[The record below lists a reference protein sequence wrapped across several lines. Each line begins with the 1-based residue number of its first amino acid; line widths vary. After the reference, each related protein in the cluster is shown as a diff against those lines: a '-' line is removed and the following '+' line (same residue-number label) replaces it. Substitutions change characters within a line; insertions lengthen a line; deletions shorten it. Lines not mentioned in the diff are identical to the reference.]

1 MQEVVH
7 RVNLA
12 SQWSPPE
19 SYGHTM
25 LCHPVTL
32 PYTKKPQIDAN
43 PVWPVIGNPSIWQW
57 IFEGDELLLG
67 QSTSA
72 DPALS
77 QTRGF
82 HDSATGEFLSF
93 HDLKSIATI
102 VSTILHREY
111 DVRPGQKIAI
121 IGQNSIWYP
130 VAMLAA
136 SRLGAVVTL
145 LPPGSMR
152 DDLMYF
158 LGTSKTA
165 LVFTDEGAVD
175 EVTAACKAIGLSAK
189 NILRFDGAKDET
201 NSLQN
206 LRQRG
211 ESFYPS
217 SYTKSWEPKYNEA
230 SPCAFLSWSSGTTGK
245 PKAVQISHTNVISQ
259 LRQISAFTPPNR
271 RRTVLG
277 VLPFYHIT
285 GLVHL
290 LHLPIVL
297 EQQMVIM
304 AKFDMKQM
312 METVVRFKC
321 DELWLVPPLLIRLL
335 NDKSAQG
342 YDLSFVKQFNT
353 GAAPLADQVIAQL
366 ARKFPTV
373 AVRQAWGMTETTS
386 CLTVTP
392 PNLSTWSN
400 ASKVG
405 KLVPGTEIRV
415 VDPDTGEDV
424 AAGNVGEIWA
434 KGPQVTM
441 GYLDRPEETA
451 ASYLEGGFFKT
462 GDLGSID
469 NEGFITIHDRIKEMI
484 KVRGHAVAPAELED
498 LLHGHPK
505 VKDAA
510 IIGIPDDYSGET
522 PRAFVVLAGGV
533 HGGPEVV
540 KELQEFVA
548 ARKAKHKRLS
558 GGVEF
563 MDQIPKS
570 PSGKILRRVLKASWK
585 EKMESQRA
593 KL

>member
-1 MQEVVH
+1 M
-7 RVNLA
+7 
-12 SQWSPPE
+12 SFP
-19 SYGHTM
+19 G
-25 LCHPVTL
+25 
-32 PYTKKPQIDAN
+32 PQLE
-43 PVWPVIGNPSIWQW
+43 PLIGNPSIWQW

-189 NILRFDGAKDET
+189 NILRFDGSKDET

-211 ESFYPS
+211 ESLYPS

-245 PKAVQISHTNVISQ
+245 PKAVQISHTNVINQ
-259 LRQISAFTPPNR
+259 LRQISALTPPNR

-366 ARKFPTV
+366 ARKFPSV

-392 PNLSTWSN
+392 PNFSTWSN

-424 AAGNVGEIWA
+424 SAGNVGEIWA

-451 ASYLEGGFFKT
+451 ASYLEDGFFKT

>member
-1 MQEVVH
+1 
-7 RVNLA
+7 
-12 SQWSPPE
+12 
-19 SYGHTM
+19 
-25 LCHPVTL
+25 
-32 PYTKKPQIDAN
+32 
-43 PVWPVIGNPSIWQW
+43 
-57 IFEGDELLLG
+57 
-67 QSTSA
+67 
-72 DPALS
+72 
-77 QTRGF
+77 
-82 HDSATGEFLSF
+82 
-93 HDLKSIATI
+93 
-102 VSTILHREY
+102 
-111 DVRPGQKIAI
+111 
-121 IGQNSIWYP
+121 
-130 VAMLAA
+130 MLAA

-165 LVFTDEGAVD
+165 LVFTDEGTVD

-189 NILRFDGAKDET
+189 NILRFDGSRDET

-211 ESFYPS
+211 ESLYPS
-217 SYTKSWEPKYNEA
+217 SYTKSWEPKYYEA

-245 PKAVQISHTNVISQ
+245 PKAVQISHANVISQ
-259 LRQISAFTPPNR
+259 LRQISALTPPNR

-441 GYLDRPEETA
+441 GYLDRPKETA
-451 ASYLEGGFFKT
+451 ASYLEDGFFKT

-533 HGGPEVV
+533 HGRPEVV

>member
-1 MQEVVH
+1 M
-7 RVNLA
+7 
-12 SQWSPPE
+12 SFS
-19 SYGHTM
+19 G
-25 LCHPVTL
+25 
-32 PYTKKPQIDAN
+32 PQLE
-43 PVWPVIGNPSIWQW
+43 PLIGNPSIWQW

-72 DPALS
+72 DPTLS
-77 QTRGF
+77 HTRGF
-82 HDSATGEFLSF
+82 HDSATGEFVSF
-93 HDLKSIATI
+93 HDLKFIATT
-102 VSTILHREY
+102 VSTILHQEY
-111 DVRPGQKIAI
+111 DVRPEQTIAI

-145 LPPGSMR
+145 LPPGSIK
-152 DDLMYF
+152 DDLIYL

-175 EVTAACKAIGLSAK
+175 EVTDASKAIGIPAK
-189 NILRFDGAKDET
+189 NVLRLDGPNGQL
-201 NSLQN
+201 NSLQS
-206 LRQRG
+206 LQQRG
-211 ESFYPS
+211 ESLYPS
-217 SYTKSWEPKYNEA
+217 SYAKSWGPKYSEL

-245 PKAVQISHTNVISQ
+245 PKAVRISHANVINQ
-259 LRQISAFTPPNR
+259 LRQISALTPPNR

-277 VLPFYHIT
+277 VLPFYHVT

-312 METVVRFKC
+312 METIVRFKC

-392 PNLSTWSN
+392 PDLSTWSN

-424 AAGNVGEIWA
+424 PAGNVGEIWA

-451 ASYLEGGFFKT
+451 ASYLEDGFFKT

-469 NEGFITIHDRIKEMI
+469 SEGFITIHDRIKEMI

-522 PRAFVVLAGGV
+522 PRAFVVLASGV
-533 HGGPEVV
+533 QSGPEVV
-540 KELQEFVA
+540 RELQEFVA
-548 ARKAKHKRLS
+548 VGKAKHKRLS

-563 MDQIPKS
+563 VDQIPKS

>member
-1 MQEVVH
+1 M
-7 RVNLA
+7 
-12 SQWSPPE
+12 SFS
-19 SYGHTM
+19 G
-25 LCHPVTL
+25 
-32 PYTKKPQIDAN
+32 PQLE
-43 PVWPVIGNPSIWQW
+43 PLIGNPSIWQW

-165 LVFTDEGAVD
+165 LAFTDEGAVD

-189 NILRFDGAKDET
+189 NILRFDGSKDET

-211 ESFYPS
+211 ESLYPS

-245 PKAVQISHTNVISQ
+245 PKAVQISHANVISQ
-259 LRQISAFTPPNR
+259 LRQISALTPPNR

-335 NDKSAQG
+335 NDISAQG

-424 AAGNVGEIWA
+424 AAGIVGEIWA

-451 ASYLEGGFFKT
+451 ASYLEDGFFKT

-533 HGGPEVV
+533 HGGPAVV

>member
-1 MQEVVH
+1 M
-7 RVNLA
+7 
-12 SQWSPPE
+12 SFSSPQLEP
-19 SYGHTM
+19 
-25 LCHPVTL
+25 L
-32 PYTKKPQIDAN
+32 
-43 PVWPVIGNPSIWQW
+43 IGNPSIWQW

-77 QTRGF
+77 PTRGF

-93 HDLKSIATI
+93 YDLKSIAII
-102 VSTILHREY
+102 VSTILYQEY

-145 LPPGSMR
+145 LPPGSSK
-152 DDLMYF
+152 DDLMYL
-158 LGTSKTA
+158 LGTSKTV
-165 LVFTDEGAVD
+165 LVFTDEAAVG

-189 NILRFDGAKDET
+189 NILRLDGSKDDT
-201 NSLQN
+201 NSLQS

-211 ESFYPS
+211 DFLYPS
-217 SYTKSWEPKYNEA
+217 SYAKSWEPKYNEK

-245 PKAVQISHTNVISQ
+245 PKAVQISHANVISQ
-259 LRQISAFTPPNR
+259 LRQISALTPPNR

-304 AKFDMKQM
+304 AKFDIKQM
-312 METVVRFKC
+312 METILRFKC

-366 ARKFPTV
+366 ARKFPTI
-373 AVRQAWGMTETTS
+373 AIRQAWGMTETTS

-392 PNLSTWSN
+392 PDLSTWGN

-405 KLVPGTEIRV
+405 KLVPGTEIRI

-424 AAGNVGEIWA
+424 PAGSVGEIWA

-441 GYLDRPEETA
+441 GYLGRPEETA
-451 ASYLEGGFFKT
+451 ESYLEDGFFKT

-484 KVRGHAVAPAELED
+484 KVRGHAIAPAELED

-522 PRAFVVLAGGV
+522 PRAFVVLGSGV
-533 HGGPEVV
+533 KGGPEIVR
-540 KELQEFVA
+540 ELQDFVA

-585 EKMESQRA
+585 EKTESQRA

>member
-1 MQEVVH
+1 M
-7 RVNLA
+7 
-12 SQWSPPE
+12 SFS
-19 SYGHTM
+19 G
-25 LCHPVTL
+25 
-32 PYTKKPQIDAN
+32 PQLE
-43 PVWPVIGNPSIWQW
+43 PLIGNPSIWQW

-67 QSTSA
+67 QTTSA

-165 LVFTDEGAVD
+165 LVFTDEGTVD

-189 NILRFDGAKDET
+189 NILRFDGSKDET

-211 ESFYPS
+211 ESLYPS
-217 SYTKSWEPKYNEA
+217 SYTKSWEPKYYEA

-245 PKAVQISHTNVISQ
+245 PKAVQISHANVISQ
-259 LRQISAFTPPNR
+259 LRQISALTPPNR

-451 ASYLEGGFFKT
+451 ASYLEDGFFKT

-533 HGGPEVV
+533 HGRPEVV

>member
-1 MQEVVH
+1 MSFSGPQLE
-7 RVNLA
+7 
-12 SQWSPPE
+12 PP
-19 SYGHTM
+19 
-25 LCHPVTL
+25 
-32 PYTKKPQIDAN
+32 
-43 PVWPVIGNPSIWQW
+43 
-57 IFEGDELLLG
+57 
-67 QSTSA
+67 
-72 DPALS
+72 LS

-165 LVFTDEGAVD
+165 LVFTDEGTVD

-189 NILRFDGAKDET
+189 NILRFDGSKDET

-211 ESFYPS
+211 ESLYPS

-245 PKAVQISHTNVISQ
+245 PKAVQISHANVISQ
-259 LRQISAFTPPNR
+259 LRQISALTPPNR

-366 ARKFPTV
+366 ARKFPSV

-415 VDPDTGEDV
+415 VNPDTGEDV
-424 AAGNVGEIWA
+424 PAGNVGEIWA

-441 GYLDRPEETA
+441 GYLDRPEETT
-451 ASYLEGGFFKT
+451 ASYLEDGFFKT

-498 LLHGHPK
+498 LLHGHSK

>member
-1 MQEVVH
+1 M
-7 RVNLA
+7 
-12 SQWSPPE
+12 SFS
-19 SYGHTM
+19 G
-25 LCHPVTL
+25 
-32 PYTKKPQIDAN
+32 PQLE
-43 PVWPVIGNPSIWQW
+43 PLIGNPSIWQW

-189 NILRFDGAKDET
+189 NILRFDGSKDET

-548 ARKAKHKRLS
+548 ARKAKHKRLG

>member
-1 MQEVVH
+1 M
-7 RVNLA
+7 
-12 SQWSPPE
+12 SFS
-19 SYGHTM
+19 G
-25 LCHPVTL
+25 
-32 PYTKKPQIDAN
+32 PQLEPLN
-43 PVWPVIGNPSIWQW
+43 GNPSIWQW

-72 DPALS
+72 DQTLS

-82 HDSATGEFLSF
+82 HDSATGKFLSY
-93 HDLKSIATI
+93 HDWKHIATT
-102 VSTILHREY
+102 VSTILYQEY

-145 LPPGSMR
+145 LPPSSMK
-152 DDLMYF
+152 DDLIYF

-165 LVFTDEGAVD
+165 LVFTDTGAAD
-175 EVTAACKAIGLSAK
+175 EVKAACKSIGLSPR
-189 NILRFDGAKDET
+189 NILRLDGSKGEE

-206 LRQRG
+206 LCQRG
-211 ESFYPS
+211 ESLYPS
-217 SYTKSWEPKYNEA
+217 SYTTSWEPRYTEK

-245 PKAVQISHTNVISQ
+245 PKAVQISHANVISQ
-259 LRQISAFTPPNR
+259 LRQISALTPPKR

-312 METVVRFKC
+312 METIVRFKC

-392 PNLSTWSN
+392 PDLSTWSN

-424 AAGNVGEIWA
+424 PTRSVGEIWA

-451 ASYLEGGFFKT
+451 ASYLEDGFFKT

-540 KELQEFVA
+540 KELQDFVA
-548 ARKAKHKRLS
+548 ERKAKHKRLS
-558 GGVEF
+558 GGIEF

-570 PSGKILRRVLKASWK
+570 PSGKILRRVLKALWK

>member
-1 MQEVVH
+1 M
-7 RVNLA
+7 
-12 SQWSPPE
+12 SFS
-19 SYGHTM
+19 G
-25 LCHPVTL
+25 
-32 PYTKKPQIDAN
+32 PQLE
-43 PVWPVIGNPSIWQW
+43 PLIGNPSIWQW

-72 DPALS
+72 DKTLS
-77 QTRGF
+77 QTHGF
-82 HDSATGEFLSF
+82 HDSATGEFLSY
-93 HDLKSIATI
+93 HDLKHIATT
-102 VSTILHREY
+102 VSTILYQEY
-111 DVRPGQKIAI
+111 DARPGQKIAI

-130 VAMLAA
+130 VSMLAA

-145 LPPGSMR
+145 LPPGSMK
-152 DDLMYF
+152 DDLIYF
-158 LGTSKTA
+158 LGTSKTT
-165 LVFTDEGAVD
+165 LVFTDTGAAD
-175 EVTAACKAIGLSAK
+175 EVKAACKSIGLSPR
-189 NILRFDGAKDET
+189 NILRLDGSKGEK

-211 ESFYPS
+211 ELLYPS
-217 SYTKSWEPKYNEA
+217 SYTTPWDPRYTEK

-245 PKAVQISHTNVISQ
+245 PKAVQISHANVISQ
-259 LRQISAFTPPNR
+259 LRQINALTPPNR

-290 LHLPIVL
+290 LHLPILL

-312 METVVRFKC
+312 METIVRFKC

-353 GAAPLADQVIAQL
+353 GAAPLADQVIDQL
-366 ARKFPTV
+366 ARSFPTV

-392 PNLSTWSN
+392 PDLSTWSN

-424 AAGNVGEIWA
+424 PAGNVGEIWA

-441 GYLDRPEETA
+441 GYLDRPKETA
-451 ASYLEGGFFKT
+451 ASYLEDGFFKT

-510 IIGIPDDYSGET
+510 IIGISDDYSGET
-522 PRAFVVLAGGV
+522 PRAFVVLADGV

-540 KELQEFVA
+540 KELQDFVA
-548 ARKAKHKRLS
+548 ERKAKHKRLS

>member
-1 MQEVVH
+1 M
-7 RVNLA
+7 
-12 SQWSPPE
+12 SFS
-19 SYGHTM
+19 G
-25 LCHPVTL
+25 
-32 PYTKKPQIDAN
+32 PQLELL
-43 PVWPVIGNPSIWQW
+43 IGNPSIWQW
-57 IFEGDELLLG
+57 MFEGDELLLG

-72 DPALS
+72 DPTLS

-82 HDSATGEFLSF
+82 HDSATGQVVSF
-93 HDLKSIATI
+93 HDLKSIATT
-102 VSTILHREY
+102 VSTILHQEY
-111 DVRPGQKIAI
+111 DVRPGQTIAI

-145 LPPGSMR
+145 LPPGSR
-152 DDLMYF
+152 KDDLIYL

-165 LVFTDEGAVD
+165 LVFTDEGVVD
-175 EVTAACKAIGLSAK
+175 EVTAACKAIGVPK
-189 NILRFDGAKDET
+189 RNVLRLDGLKDQS
-201 NSLQN
+201 NCLRN
-206 LRQRG
+206 LRQLG
-211 ESFYPS
+211 ESLYPS
-217 SYTKSWEPKYNEA
+217 SYAKSWGPKYNEP

-245 PKAVQISHTNVISQ
+245 PKAVQISHANVIGQ
-259 LRQISAFTPPNR
+259 LRQISTLTPPGR

-285 GLVHL
+285 GLIHL

-312 METVVRFKC
+312 METIVRFKC

-353 GAAPLADQVIAQL
+353 GAAPLADQVISQL

-392 PNLSTWSN
+392 PDLSTWSN

-415 VDPDTGEDV
+415 VNADTGDDV
-424 AAGNVGEIWA
+424 PAGNVGEIWA
-434 KGPQVTM
+434 KGPQVTI

-451 ASYLEGGFFKT
+451 ASYLEDGFFKT
-462 GDLGSID
+462 GDLGCID

-522 PRAFVVLAGGV
+522 PRAFVVLASGV
-533 HGGPEVV
+533 QGGPEVAR
-540 KELQEFVA
+540 ELQEFVA

>member
-1 MQEVVH
+1 M
-7 RVNLA
+7 
-12 SQWSPPE
+12 SFS
-19 SYGHTM
+19 G
-25 LCHPVTL
+25 
-32 PYTKKPQIDAN
+32 PQLE
-43 PVWPVIGNPSIWQW
+43 PLIGNPSIWQW

-93 HDLKSIATI
+93 HDLKSISTI
-102 VSTILHREY
+102 VSTILYQEY
-111 DVRPGQKIAI
+111 DVKPEQKIAI

-145 LPPGSMR
+145 LPPGSSK
-152 DDLMYF
+152 DDLVYF
-158 LGTSKTA
+158 LGTSKTV
-165 LVFTDEGAVD
+165 LVFTDEGAAD
-175 EVTAACKAIGLSAK
+175 EVTAACKAIGLLAK
-189 NILRFDGAKDET
+189 NVLRLDGAMEKT

-211 ESFYPS
+211 ESLYPS
-217 SYTKSWEPKYNEA
+217 SYAKSWEPKYNEV

-245 PKAVQISHTNVISQ
+245 PKAVQISHANVISQ
-259 LRQISAFTPPNR
+259 LRQISALTPPNR

-312 METVVRFKC
+312 MDTIVKFKC

-366 ARKFPTV
+366 ARKFPAV

-392 PNLSTWSN
+392 PDLSTWSN

-415 VDPDTGEDV
+415 VDPDTGDEV
-424 AAGNVGEIWA
+424 PAGSVGEIWA

-441 GYLDRPEETA
+441 GYLGRPEETA
-451 ASYLEGGFFKT
+451 ESYLQDGFFKT

-522 PRAFVVLAGGV
+522 PRAFVVLASGV
-533 HGGPEVV
+533 KGGPEVV
-540 KELQEFVA
+540 RELQDFVA
-548 ARKAKHKRLS
+548 AMKAKHKRLS

-585 EKMESQRA
+585 EKTESQKA

>member
-1 MQEVVH
+1 M
-7 RVNLA
+7 
-12 SQWSPPE
+12 SFS
-19 SYGHTM
+19 G
-25 LCHPVTL
+25 
-32 PYTKKPQIDAN
+32 PQLE
-43 PVWPVIGNPSIWQW
+43 PLIGNPSIWQW

-67 QSTSA
+67 QTTSA
-72 DPALS
+72 DLALS

-82 HDSATGEFLSF
+82 HDSATGDFLSF
-93 HDLKSIATI
+93 HDLKSTAII
-102 VSTILHREY
+102 VSTILYQDY
-111 DVRPGQKIAI
+111 DVRPGQTIAI

-145 LPPGSMR
+145 LPPGSMK
-152 DDLMYF
+152 DDLVYF

-165 LVFTDEGAVD
+165 LVFTDEGAFD
-175 EVTAACKAIGLSAK
+175 EVTAACKTIGIPAR
-189 NILRFDGAKDET
+189 NIVRLDGSKGDT

-206 LRQRG
+206 LRQQG
-211 ESFYPS
+211 ESLYPS
-217 SYTKSWEPKYNEA
+217 SHTQSWGPKYNEA

-245 PKAVQISHTNVISQ
+245 PKAVQISHANVISQ
-259 LRQISAFTPPNR
+259 LRQISALTPPNR

-312 METVVRFKC
+312 METIVRFKC

-353 GAAPLADQVIAQL
+353 GAAPLADQVISQL
-366 ARKFPTV
+366 ARKFPSV

-392 PNLSTWSN
+392 PDLSTWSN

-405 KLVPGTEIRV
+405 KLVPGTQIRV
-415 VDPDTGEDV
+415 VDPDTGDAV
-424 AAGNVGEIWA
+424 PAGSVGEIWA

-451 ASYLEGGFFKT
+451 ESYLEDGFFKT

-469 NEGFITIHDRIKEMI
+469 SEGFITINDRIKEMI

-510 IIGIPDDYSGET
+510 IVGIPDDYSGET
-522 PRAFVVLAGGV
+522 PRAFVVLAGGI

-540 KELQEFVA
+540 KELQDFVA
-548 ARKAKHKRLS
+548 VRKAKHKRLS

-570 PSGKILRRVLKASWK
+570 ASGKILRRVLKASWK

>member
-1 MQEVVH
+1 M
-7 RVNLA
+7 
-12 SQWSPPE
+12 SFS
-19 SYGHTM
+19 G
-25 LCHPVTL
+25 
-32 PYTKKPQIDAN
+32 PQLE
-43 PVWPVIGNPSIWQW
+43 PLIGNPSIWQW

-72 DPALS
+72 DKTLS
-77 QTRGF
+77 QTHGF
-82 HDSATGEFLSF
+82 HDSATGEFLSY
-93 HDLKSIATI
+93 HDLKHIATT
-102 VSTILHREY
+102 VSTILYQEY
-111 DVRPGQKIAI
+111 DARPGQKIAI

-145 LPPGSMR
+145 LPPGSMK
-152 DDLMYF
+152 DDLIYF
-158 LGTSKTA
+158 LGTSKTT
-165 LVFTDEGAVD
+165 LVFTDTGAAD
-175 EVTAACKAIGLSAK
+175 EVKAACKSIGLSPR
-189 NILRFDGAKDET
+189 NILRLDGSKGEK

-211 ESFYPS
+211 ELLYPS
-217 SYTKSWEPKYNEA
+217 SYTTPWHPRYTEK

-245 PKAVQISHTNVISQ
+245 PKAVQISHANVISQ
-259 LRQISAFTPPNR
+259 LRQINALTPPNR

-312 METVVRFKC
+312 METIVRFKC

-353 GAAPLADQVIAQL
+353 GAAPLADQVIDQI
-366 ARKFPTV
+366 ARRFPTV

-392 PNLSTWSN
+392 PDLSTWSN

-424 AAGNVGEIWA
+424 PAGNVGEILA

-441 GYLDRPEETA
+441 GYLDRPKETA
-451 ASYLEGGFFKT
+451 ASYLEDGFFKT

-510 IIGIPDDYSGET
+510 IIGISDDYSGET
-522 PRAFVVLAGGV
+522 PRAFVVLADGV

-540 KELQEFVA
+540 KELQDFVA
-548 ARKAKHKRLS
+548 ERKAKHKRLS

>member
-1 MQEVVH
+1 M
-7 RVNLA
+7 
-12 SQWSPPE
+12 SFS
-19 SYGHTM
+19 G
-25 LCHPVTL
+25 
-32 PYTKKPQIDAN
+32 PQLE
-43 PVWPVIGNPSIWQW
+43 PLIGNPSIWQW

-175 EVTAACKAIGLSAK
+175 EVTAACRAIGLSAK
-189 NILRFDGAKDET
+189 NILRFDGSKDET

-211 ESFYPS
+211 ESLCPS

-245 PKAVQISHTNVISQ
+245 PKAVQISHANVISQ
-259 LRQISAFTPPNR
+259 LRQISALTPPNR

-312 METVVRFKC
+312 METVVTFKC

-366 ARKFPTV
+366 ARKFPSV

-392 PNLSTWSN
+392 PDLSTWSN

-424 AAGNVGEIWA
+424 PAGNVGEIWA

-451 ASYLEGGFFKT
+451 ASYLEDGFFKT

-469 NEGFITIHDRIKEMI
+469 NQGFITIHDRIKEMI

-570 PSGKILRRVLKASWK
+570 PSGKILRRVLKVSWK
-585 EKMESQRA
+585 ENMESQRA

>member
-1 MQEVVH
+1 M
-7 RVNLA
+7 
-12 SQWSPPE
+12 SFS
-19 SYGHTM
+19 G
-25 LCHPVTL
+25 
-32 PYTKKPQIDAN
+32 PQLE
-43 PVWPVIGNPSIWQW
+43 PLIGNPSIWQW

-77 QTRGF
+77 QTRGY

-189 NILRFDGAKDET
+189 NILRFDGSKDET

-245 PKAVQISHTNVISQ
+245 PKAVSQTLPLKPMDPRRDDANLGGHQVQISHTNVISQ

-297 EQQMVIM
+297 GQQMVIM

-469 NEGFITIHDRIKEMI
+469 NEGFIAIHDRIKEMI

-498 LLHGHPK
+498 LLHGHPN

-585 EKMESQRA
+585 EKMEPQRA

>member
-1 MQEVVH
+1 M
-7 RVNLA
+7 
-12 SQWSPPE
+12 SFS
-19 SYGHTM
+19 G
-25 LCHPVTL
+25 
-32 PYTKKPQIDAN
+32 PQLE
-43 PVWPVIGNPSIWQW
+43 PLIGNPSIWQW

-72 DPALS
+72 DPTLS
-77 QTRGF
+77 HTRGF
-82 HDSATGEFLSF
+82 HDSATGEFVSF
-93 HDLKSIATI
+93 YDLKSIATT
-102 VSTILHREY
+102 VSTILHQEY
-111 DVRPGQKIAI
+111 DVRPGQTIAI

-130 VAMLAA
+130 VAILAV

-145 LPPGSMR
+145 LPPDSVK
-152 DDLMYF
+152 DDLIYL

-175 EVTAACKAIGLSAK
+175 EVTAASKVVGIPAK
-189 NILRFDGAKDET
+189 NVLRLDGPKDQM

-211 ESFYPS
+211 ESLYPS
-217 SYTKSWEPKYNEA
+217 SYAKSWGPKYNEP

-245 PKAVQISHTNVISQ
+245 PKAVQISHANVISQ
-259 LRQISAFTPPNR
+259 LRQISALTPPDR

-297 EQQMVIM
+297 EQQVVIM

-312 METVVRFKC
+312 METGVRFKC

-353 GAAPLADQVIAQL
+353 GAAPLADQVISQL
-366 ARKFPTV
+366 AIKFPTV

-392 PNLSTWSN
+392 PDLSTWSN

-424 AAGNVGEIWA
+424 PAGNVGEIWA

-441 GYLDRPEETA
+441 GYLDRPGETA
-451 ASYLEGGFFKT
+451 ASYLEDGFFKT

-469 NEGFITIHDRIKEMI
+469 NEGFIMIHDRIKEMI

-510 IIGIPDDYSGET
+510 IIGIPDDYSGEM
-522 PRAFVVLAGGV
+522 PRAFVVLASGV
-533 HGGPEVV
+533 QGGPEVV
-540 KELQEFVA
+540 RELQEFSA

-563 MDQIPKS
+563 VDQIPKS

>member
-1 MQEVVH
+1 MRSVSKQNNI
-7 RVNLA
+7 RN
-12 SQWSPPE
+12 
-19 SYGHTM
+19 
-25 LCHPVTL
+25 
-32 PYTKKPQIDAN
+32 I
-43 PVWPVIGNPSIWQW
+43 PVWVIGNPSIWQW

-72 DPALS
+72 DQTLS

-82 HDSATGEFLSF
+82 HDSATGEFLSY
-93 HDLKSIATI
+93 HDLKHIATT
-102 VSTILHREY
+102 VSTILYQEY

-145 LPPGSMR
+145 LPPGSMK
-152 DDLMYF
+152 DDLIYF

-165 LVFTDEGAVD
+165 LVFTDTGAAD
-175 EVTAACKAIGLSAK
+175 EVKAAYKPIGLSPR
-189 NILRFDGAKDET
+189 NILRLDGSKGEE

-211 ESFYPS
+211 ESLYPS
-217 SYTKSWEPKYNEA
+217 SYTTLWEPRYTEK

-245 PKAVQISHTNVISQ
+245 PKAVQISHANVISQ
-259 LRQISAFTPPNR
+259 VRQISALTPPNR

-290 LHLPIVL
+290 LHLPVVL

-312 METVVRFKC
+312 METIVRFKC
-321 DELWLVPPLLIRLL
+321 DELWLVPPLLVRLL

-342 YDLSFVKQFNT
+342 YDLSFVKQLNT

-392 PNLSTWSN
+392 PDLSTWSN

-415 VDPDTGEDV
+415 VDPDTGDDV
-424 AAGNVGEIWA
+424 PAGNVGEIWA

-451 ASYLEGGFFKT
+451 ASYLEDGFFKT

-469 NEGFITIHDRIKEMI
+469 NEGFITIPDRIKEMI

-533 HGGPEVV
+533 YGGPEVV
-540 KELQEFVA
+540 KELQDFVA
-548 ARKAKHKRLS
+548 ERKAKHKRLS
-558 GGVEF
+558 GGIEF

-570 PSGKILRRVLKASWK
+570 PS
-585 EKMESQRA
+585 
-593 KL
+593 

>member
-1 MQEVVH
+1 M
-7 RVNLA
+7 
-12 SQWSPPE
+12 SFS
-19 SYGHTM
+19 G
-25 LCHPVTL
+25 
-32 PYTKKPQIDAN
+32 PQLE
-43 PVWPVIGNPSIWQW
+43 PLIGNPSIWQW

-67 QSTSA
+67 QTTSA

-165 LVFTDEGAVD
+165 LVFTDEGTVD

-189 NILRFDGAKDET
+189 NILRFDGSKDET

-211 ESFYPS
+211 ESLYPS

-245 PKAVQISHTNVISQ
+245 PKAVQISHANVISQ
-259 LRQISAFTPPNR
+259 LRQISALTPPNR

-451 ASYLEGGFFKT
+451 ASYLEDGFFKT

-533 HGGPEVV
+533 HGRPEVV

>member
-1 MQEVVH
+1 M
-7 RVNLA
+7 
-12 SQWSPPE
+12 SFS
-19 SYGHTM
+19 G
-25 LCHPVTL
+25 
-32 PYTKKPQIDAN
+32 PQLE
-43 PVWPVIGNPSIWQW
+43 PLIGNPSIWQW

-72 DPALS
+72 EPALS
-77 QTRGF
+77 RTRGF

-93 HDLKSIATI
+93 HDLKSIATT
-102 VSTILHREY
+102 VSTILYQEH

-145 LPPGSMR
+145 LPPGSMK
-152 DDLMYF
+152 DDLIYF

-165 LVFTDEGAVD
+165 LVFTDEGAVG
-175 EVTAACKAIGLSAK
+175 EVTAASKAIGLSAK
-189 NILRFDGAKDET
+189 NILRFDGSKDEI

-211 ESFYPS
+211 ESLYPS

-245 PKAVQISHTNVISQ
+245 PKAVQISHANVISQ
-259 LRQISAFTPPNR
+259 LRQISALTPPNR

-312 METVVRFKC
+312 METIVRFKC

-392 PNLSTWSN
+392 PDLSTWSN

-424 AAGNVGEIWA
+424 PAGSVGEIWA

-451 ASYLEGGFFKT
+451 ASYLEDGFFKT

-533 HGGPEVV
+533 HGGPEIV

>member
-1 MQEVVH
+1 M
-7 RVNLA
+7 
-12 SQWSPPE
+12 SFS
-19 SYGHTM
+19 G
-25 LCHPVTL
+25 
-32 PYTKKPQIDAN
+32 PQLE
-43 PVWPVIGNPSIWQW
+43 PLIGNPSIWQW

-72 DPALS
+72 DQALS
-77 QTRGF
+77 QTHGF
-82 HDSATGEFLSF
+82 HDSATGEFLSY
-93 HDLKSIATI
+93 HDLKHIATT
-102 VSTILHREY
+102 VSTILYQEY

-145 LPPGSMR
+145 LPPGSMK
-152 DDLMYF
+152 DDLIYF

-165 LVFTDEGAVD
+165 LVFTDTGTAD
-175 EVTAACKAIGLSAK
+175 EVKAACKSIGLSPRS
-189 NILRFDGAKDET
+189 ILRLDGSKGEE

-211 ESFYPS
+211 ESLYPS
-217 SYTKSWEPKYNEA
+217 SYTTSWEPRYTEK

-245 PKAVQISHTNVISQ
+245 PKAVQISHANVISQ
-259 LRQISAFTPPNR
+259 LRQISALTPPNQ

-312 METVVRFKC
+312 METIVRFKC

-392 PNLSTWSN
+392 PDLSTWSN

-415 VDPDTGEDV
+415 VDPDTREDV
-424 AAGNVGEIWA
+424 PAGNVGEIWA
-434 KGPQVTM
+434 RGPQVTM
-441 GYLDRPEETA
+441 GYLGRPEETA
-451 ASYLEGGFFKT
+451 ASYLEDGFFKT

-484 KVRGHAVAPAELED
+484 KVRGHAVAPTELED

-540 KELQEFVA
+540 KELQDFVA
-548 ARKAKHKRLS
+548 ERKAKHKRLS
-558 GGVEF
+558 GGIEF

-585 EKMESQRA
+585 EKMESQKA

>member
-1 MQEVVH
+1 M
-7 RVNLA
+7 
-12 SQWSPPE
+12 SFS
-19 SYGHTM
+19 G
-25 LCHPVTL
+25 
-32 PYTKKPQIDAN
+32 PQLE
-43 PVWPVIGNPSIWQW
+43 PLSGSPSIWQW
-57 IFEGDELLLG
+57 IFEDDELLLG

-82 HDSATGEFLSF
+82 HDSDTGEFLSF
-93 HDLKSIATI
+93 HDVKFIAII
-102 VSTILHREY
+102 VSTILYQDY

-145 LPPGSMR
+145 LPPGSME
-152 DDLMYF
+152 DDLVYF
-158 LGTSKTA
+158 LGTSKTT
-165 LVFTDEGAVD
+165 LVFTDEGAIN
-175 EVTAACKAIGLSAK
+175 EVTAACKAIGLSAR
-189 NILRFDGAKDET
+189 NILRLGGSKDET

-211 ESFYPS
+211 ELLYPS
-217 SYTKSWEPKYNEA
+217 SYATSWEPKYNEA

-245 PKAVQISHTNVISQ
+245 PKAVQISHANIISQ
-259 LRQISAFTPPNR
+259 LRQITALTPSNR
-271 RRTVLG
+271 RRRVLG

-290 LHLPIVL
+290 LHLPFVL

-304 AKFDMKQM
+304 AKFDMRHM
-312 METVVRFKC
+312 METIVRFKC

-335 NDKSAQG
+335 NDKSVQG

-366 ARKFPTV
+366 AKKFPTV

-392 PNLSTWSN
+392 PDLSTWSN

-424 AAGNVGEIWA
+424 PPGSVGEIWA
-434 KGPQVTM
+434 KGPQVTI
-441 GYLDRPEETA
+441 GYLGRAEETA
-451 ASYLEGGFFKT
+451 ASYLADGFFKT

-533 HGGPEVV
+533 LAGPEVV
-540 KELQEFVA
+540 KELQEFIA
-548 ARKAKHKRLS
+548 ARKAKYKRLS

-570 PSGKILRRVLKASWK
+570 ASGKILRRVLKASWK
-585 EKMESQRA
+585 ERMESQRA

>member
-1 MQEVVH
+1 M
-7 RVNLA
+7 
-12 SQWSPPE
+12 SFS
-19 SYGHTM
+19 G
-25 LCHPVTL
+25 
-32 PYTKKPQIDAN
+32 PQLE
-43 PVWPVIGNPSIWQW
+43 PLIGNPSIWQW

-67 QSTSA
+67 QTTSA

-165 LVFTDEGAVD
+165 LVFTDEGTVD

-189 NILRFDGAKDET
+189 NILRFDGSRDET

-211 ESFYPS
+211 ESLYPS
-217 SYTKSWEPKYNEA
+217 SYTKSWEPKYYEA

-245 PKAVQISHTNVISQ
+245 PKAVQISHANVISQ
-259 LRQISAFTPPNR
+259 LRQISALTPPNR

-441 GYLDRPEETA
+441 GYLDRPKETA
-451 ASYLEGGFFKT
+451 ASYLEDGFFKT

-533 HGGPEVV
+533 HGRPEVV

>member
-1 MQEVVH
+1 M
-7 RVNLA
+7 
-12 SQWSPPE
+12 SFS
-19 SYGHTM
+19 G
-25 LCHPVTL
+25 
-32 PYTKKPQIDAN
+32 PQLE
-43 PVWPVIGNPSIWQW
+43 PLIGNSSIWQW

-111 DVRPGQKIAI
+111 DVRPGHKIAI

-136 SRLGAVVTL
+136 SRLGAIVTL

-165 LVFTDEGAVD
+165 LVFTDEGTVD

-189 NILRFDGAKDET
+189 NILRFDGSKDET

-211 ESFYPS
+211 ESLYPS
-217 SYTKSWEPKYNEA
+217 SYTKSWEPKYYEA

-245 PKAVQISHTNVISQ
+245 PKAVQISHANVISQ
-259 LRQISAFTPPNR
+259 LRQISALTPPNR

-451 ASYLEGGFFKT
+451 ASYLEDGFFKT

>member
-1 MQEVVH
+1 M
-7 RVNLA
+7 
-12 SQWSPPE
+12 SFSGPPLE
-19 SYGHTM
+19 PLS
-25 LCHPVTL
+25 
-32 PYTKKPQIDAN
+32 
-43 PVWPVIGNPSIWQW
+43 GNPSIWQW
-57 IFEGDELLLG
+57 IFEGDELMLG

-93 HDLKSIATI
+93 HDLKSIAI
-102 VSTILHREY
+102 VVSTILHQEY

-145 LPPGSMR
+145 LPPGSMK
-152 DDLMYF
+152 DDLVYL
-158 LGTSKTA
+158 LGTSKAA
-165 LVFTDEGAVD
+165 LVFTDEGAVC
-175 EVTAACKAIGLSAK
+175 EVTAACKTIGIQAK
-189 NILRFDGAKDET
+189 NVLRLDGSVGEA

-211 ESFYPS
+211 ESLYPS
-217 SYTKSWEPKYNEA
+217 SYTESWGPKYNEA

-245 PKAVQISHTNVISQ
+245 PKAVQISHANVISQ
-259 LRQISAFTPPNR
+259 LRQVSALTPPNQ

-290 LHLPIVL
+290 LHLPFVL

-312 METVVRFKC
+312 METIVRFKC

-335 NDKSAQG
+335 NDKAAQG

-366 ARKFPTV
+366 ARKFPNI

-392 PNLSTWSN
+392 PDLSTWNN

-405 KLVPGTEIRV
+405 KLVPGTQIRA
-415 VDPDTGEDV
+415 VDPDTREDV
-424 AAGNVGEIWA
+424 PAGSVGEIWA

-451 ASYLEGGFFKT
+451 ESYLEDGYFKT

-469 NEGFITIHDRIKEMI
+469 DEGFITIHDRIKEMI

-510 IIGIPDDYSGET
+510 VIGIPDDYSGET
-522 PRAFVVLAGGV
+522 PRAFVVLASGV
-533 HGGPEVV
+533 QGGPGVV
-540 KELQEFVA
+540 RELQEFVV

-558 GGVEF
+558 GGVEV

-585 EKMESQRA
+585 EKTESQRA

>member
-1 MQEVVH
+1 M
-7 RVNLA
+7 
-12 SQWSPPE
+12 SFS
-19 SYGHTM
+19 G
-25 LCHPVTL
+25 
-32 PYTKKPQIDAN
+32 PQLE
-43 PVWPVIGNPSIWQW
+43 PLSGNPSIWQW
-57 IFEGDELLLG
+57 IFEGDELMLG

-77 QTRGF
+77 ETRGF

-93 HDLKSIATI
+93 HDLKSIAII
-102 VSTILHREY
+102 VSTILYQEH

-145 LPPGSMR
+145 LPPGSMK
-152 DDLMYF
+152 DDLVYF

-175 EVTAACKAIGLSAK
+175 EVTAACKEIGLSAR
-189 NILRFDGAKDET
+189 NILRLDGSEDEE

-211 ESFYPS
+211 DSLYPS
-217 SYTKSWEPKYNEA
+217 SYTKSWEPKYSES

-245 PKAVQISHTNVISQ
+245 PKAVQISHANVISQ
-259 LRQISAFTPPNR
+259 LRQISALTPPNR

-285 GLVHL
+285 GLVHV

-304 AKFDMKQM
+304 AKFDMREM
-312 METVVRFKC
+312 METIVRFKC

-366 ARKFPTV
+366 ARKFPNV

-392 PNLSTWSN
+392 PDLSTWSN

-405 KLVPGTEIRV
+405 KLVPGTQIRI
-415 VDPDTGEDV
+415 VDPDTGEAV
-424 AAGNVGEIWA
+424 PAGSVGEIWA

-451 ASYLEGGFFKT
+451 ESHLEDGFFKT

-484 KVRGHAVAPAELED
+484 KASLAFCYTKFHKLTLVMQVRGHAVAPAELED

-522 PRAFVVLAGGV
+522 PRAFIVLASGA
-533 HGGPEVV
+533 HAGPEVV

-548 ARKAKHKRLS
+548 ARKPKHKRLS

-570 PSGKILRRVLKASWK
+570 ASGKILRRVLKAAWK
-585 EKMESQRA
+585 EKMDSQRA

>member
-1 MQEVVH
+1 M
-7 RVNLA
+7 
-12 SQWSPPE
+12 SFS
-19 SYGHTM
+19 G
-25 LCHPVTL
+25 
-32 PYTKKPQIDAN
+32 PQLE
-43 PVWPVIGNPSIWQW
+43 PLIGNLSIWQW

-72 DPALS
+72 DQTLS

-82 HDSATGEFLSF
+82 HDSATGEFLSY
-93 HDLKSIATI
+93 HDLKHIATT
-102 VSTILHREY
+102 VSTILYQEY

-145 LPPGSMR
+145 LPPGSMK
-152 DDLMYF
+152 DDLIYF
-158 LGTSKTA
+158 LETSKTA
-165 LVFTDEGAVD
+165 LVFTDTGAAD
-175 EVTAACKAIGLSAK
+175 EVKAACKSIGLSPR
-189 NILRFDGAKDET
+189 NILRLDGSQDEK

-206 LRQRG
+206 LRQQG
-211 ESFYPS
+211 ESLYPS
-217 SYTKSWEPKYNEA
+217 SYTTSWEPRYTEK

-245 PKAVQISHTNVISQ
+245 PKAVQISHANVISQ
-259 LRQISAFTPPNR
+259 LRQISALTPPNR

-290 LHLPIVL
+290 LHLPIIL

-312 METVVRFKC
+312 METIVRFKC

-392 PNLSTWSN
+392 PDLSTWSN

-415 VDPDTGEDV
+415 VDPDTGDDV
-424 AAGNVGEIWA
+424 PAGNAGEIWA

-451 ASYLEGGFFKT
+451 ASYLEDGFFKT

-533 HGGPEVV
+533 QGGPEVV
-540 KELQEFVA
+540 KELQDFVA
-548 ARKAKHKRLS
+548 ERKAKHKRLS
-558 GGVEF
+558 GGIEF

>member
-1 MQEVVH
+1 M
-7 RVNLA
+7 
-12 SQWSPPE
+12 SFS
-19 SYGHTM
+19 G
-25 LCHPVTL
+25 
-32 PYTKKPQIDAN
+32 PQLE
-43 PVWPVIGNPSIWQW
+43 PLSGNPSIWQW
-57 IFEGDELLLG
+57 IFEDDELLLG
-67 QSTSA
+67 QTPSA

-93 HDLKSIATI
+93 HDLKSIAI
-102 VSTILHREY
+102 VVSTILYQEY
-111 DVRPGQKIAI
+111 EVRPGQTIAI

-145 LPPGSMR
+145 LPPGSMK
-152 DDLMYF
+152 DDLVYF

-165 LVFTDEGAVD
+165 LVITDEGAVG
-175 EVTAACKAIGLSAK
+175 EVTSACKAIGIQAK
-189 NILRFDGAKDET
+189 NVLGLDGSENQA

-211 ESFYPS
+211 ESLYPS
-217 SYTKSWEPKYNEA
+217 SYTESWGPKYNEA

-245 PKAVQISHTNVISQ
+245 PKAVQISHANVISQ
-259 LRQISAFTPPNR
+259 LRQISALTPPNR

-297 EQQMVIM
+297 DQQMVIM

-312 METVVRFKC
+312 METIVRFKC

-366 ARKFPTV
+366 ARKFPTI

-392 PNLSTWSN
+392 PDLSTWSN

-405 KLVPGTEIRV
+405 KLVPGTKIRI

-424 AAGNVGEIWA
+424 STGDVGEIWA

-451 ASYLEGGFFKT
+451 ESYLEDGFFKT

-484 KVRGHAVAPAELED
+484 KAMAPAELED

-522 PRAFVVLAGGV
+522 PRAFVVLASGV
-533 HGGPEVV
+533 QGGPGVV
-540 KELQEFVA
+540 RELQEFVA
-548 ARKAKHKRLS
+548 ARKAKYKQLS

-585 EKMESQRA
+585 ENMESQRA

>member
-1 MQEVVH
+1 M
-7 RVNLA
+7 
-12 SQWSPPE
+12 SFS
-19 SYGHTM
+19 G
-25 LCHPVTL
+25 
-32 PYTKKPQIDAN
+32 PQLE
-43 PVWPVIGNPSIWQW
+43 PLIGNPSIWQW

-189 NILRFDGAKDET
+189 NILRFDGSKDET

-297 EQQMVIM
+297 GQQMVIM

-424 AAGNVGEIWA
+424 AAGNVGEIWV

-451 ASYLEGGFFKT
+451 ASYLEGGLFKT

>member
-1 MQEVVH
+1 MHEVVH

-12 SQWSPPE
+12 SQWSPPG

-25 LCHPVTL
+25 LCHLVTL

-82 HDSATGEFLSF
+82 HDSATGEFISF

-175 EVTAACKAIGLSAK
+175 QVTAACKAIGLSAK
-189 NILRFDGAKDET
+189 NILRFDGSKDET

-217 SYTKSWEPKYNEA
+217 SYTKSWEHKYSEA

-245 PKAVQISHTNVISQ
+245 PKAVQISHANVISQ
-259 LRQISAFTPPNR
+259 LRQISALTPPNR

-342 YDLSFVKQFNT
+342 YDLSFVKQLNT
-353 GAAPLADQVIAQL
+353 GAAPLTDQVIAQL
-366 ARKFPTV
+366 ARKFPSV

-392 PNLSTWSN
+392 PDLSTWSN

-424 AAGNVGEIWA
+424 PAGNIGEIWA

-451 ASYLEGGFFKT
+451 ASYLEDGFFKT

-469 NEGFITIHDRIKEMI
+469 NQGFITIHDRIKEMI

>member
-1 MQEVVH
+1 M
-7 RVNLA
+7 
-12 SQWSPPE
+12 SFS
-19 SYGHTM
+19 G
-25 LCHPVTL
+25 
-32 PYTKKPQIDAN
+32 PQLE
-43 PVWPVIGNPSIWQW
+43 PLSGNPSIWQW

-93 HDLKSIATI
+93 HDLKSIAI
-102 VSTILHREY
+102 VVSTILYQEY

-145 LPPGSMR
+145 LPPGSMKN
-152 DDLMYF
+152 DLVYF
-158 LGTSKTA
+158 LITSKTT
-165 LVFTDEGAVD
+165 LVFTDEDAMG
-175 EVTAACKAIGLSAK
+175 EVTAACNAIGIPSK
-189 NILRFDGAKDET
+189 NVLRLDGPDNQA
-201 NSLQN
+201 NSLHD

-211 ESFYPS
+211 ESLYPS
-217 SYTKSWEPKYNEA
+217 SYSESWGPKYNEP

-245 PKAVQISHTNVISQ
+245 PKAVQISHANVISQ
-259 LRQISAFTPPNR
+259 LRQVSALTPPNR

-297 EQQMVIM
+297 NQQMVIM

-312 METVVRFKC
+312 METIVRFKC

-366 ARKFPTV
+366 ARKFPTIS
-373 AVRQAWGMTETTS
+373 VRQAWGMTETTS

-392 PNLSTWSN
+392 PDLSTWSN

-405 KLVPGTEIRV
+405 KLVPGTQIRV

-424 AAGNVGEIWA
+424 PAGGVGEIWA

-451 ASYLEGGFFKT
+451 KSYLEDGFFKT

-469 NEGFITIHDRIKEMI
+469 NQGFIKIHDRIKEMI

-522 PRAFVVLAGGV
+522 PRAFVVLASGV
-533 HGGPEVV
+533 ECGPEIVRD
-540 KELQEFVA
+540 LQEFVA

-563 MDQIPKS
+563 VDQIPKS

-585 EKMESQRA
+585 EKTEPQRA

>member
-1 MQEVVH
+1 M
-7 RVNLA
+7 
-12 SQWSPPE
+12 SFS
-19 SYGHTM
+19 G
-25 LCHPVTL
+25 
-32 PYTKKPQIDAN
+32 PQLE
-43 PVWPVIGNPSIWQW
+43 PLIGNPSIWQW

-165 LVFTDEGAVD
+165 LVFTDEGTVD

-189 NILRFDGAKDET
+189 NILRFDGSKDET

-211 ESFYPS
+211 ESLYPS
-217 SYTKSWEPKYNEA
+217 SYTKSWEPKYYEA

-245 PKAVQISHTNVISQ
+245 PKAVQISHANVISQ
-259 LRQISAFTPPNR
+259 LRQISALTPPNR

-342 YDLSFVKQFNT
+342 YDLSFVTQFNT

-424 AAGNVGEIWA
+424 PAGNVGEIWA

-451 ASYLEGGFFKT
+451 ASYLEDGFFKT

-522 PRAFVVLAGGV
+522 PRAFVVLAGGI